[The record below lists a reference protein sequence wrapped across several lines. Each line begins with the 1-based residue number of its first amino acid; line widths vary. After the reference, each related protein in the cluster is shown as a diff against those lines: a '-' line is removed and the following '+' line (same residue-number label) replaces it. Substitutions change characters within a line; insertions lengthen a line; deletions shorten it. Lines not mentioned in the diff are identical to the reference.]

1 MRKAILLLAGS
12 LSACNLAP
20 DYRQPVVPIAATY
33 PQDGGPT
40 SQTAPLALELGWQEY
55 FGDPRL
61 RALIEAS
68 LERNRDLAQSMARIE
83 QARAQFRIEAAQRLP
98 AIDGS
103 AGGTRSRQPAG
114 TPQPGTEGA
123 GEKAAARKSTQYTA
137 NVGVSSFE
145 IDLWGRVRNLAEA
158 ERMRYLAT
166 IEGARAYRLSLIA
179 QVASTYFAI
188 QAGEERI
195 ALAERALAGR
205 REGVRIAQRRME
217 VGVTSTV
224 DLDQATLLLTQAES
238 ELADLRRT
246 LQELRNLLDV
256 LTGGPVTEPLPE
268 GLPLGDARQV
278 RPIEP
283 GLPSLLLVHRPDI
296 LEAELRLQAANANI
310 GAARAA
316 FFPALS
322 LTGRYGFISPEL
334 DRLFDGDSATWTV
347 GGALNLPIFDWGR
360 RQAQLRLSKAQ
371 ADELVAAYQ
380 RTVQGAFQDV
390 ADALAGRRYYA
401 EQINAQTRS
410 VEAQRRL
417 ARSAR
422 LRYDNGV
429 SIYLEV
435 LDAERNLFAAE
446 QQLLQLHATALQNAV
461 TLYTALGGGAAGPVA
476 APAPPAAAD
485 PG

>member
-1 MRKAILLLAGS
+1 MRKATLLLACG

-20 DYRQPVVPIAATY
+20 DYRQPVAPISATY
-33 PQDGGPT
+33 PHEGGL
-40 SQTAPLALELGWQEY
+40 SSETAPSVSDLGWQEY

-61 RALIEAS
+61 RTLIEAS
-68 LERNRDLAQSMARIE
+68 LEHNRDLAQSMARIE
-83 QARAQFRIEAAQRLP
+83 QARAQFRIQAAQRLP

-103 AGGTRSRQPAG
+103 AGGARSRQRIGATGTGTAG
-114 TPQPGTEGA
+114 S
-123 GEKAAARKSTQYTA
+123 GEETSAAVKSTQYTA
-137 NVGVSSFE
+137 DVGVSSFE
-145 IDLWGRVRNLAEA
+145 IDLWGRVRNLAAA
-158 ERMRYLAT
+158 ERLRYLAT
-166 IEGARAYRLSLIA
+166 LEGARAFRLSLIA

-205 REGVRIAQRRME
+205 REGVRIAQKRME
-217 VGVTSTV
+217 AGVTSTV
-224 DLDQATLLLTQAES
+224 DLDQATLLLTQAEA

-246 LQELRNLLDV
+246 VQELRNLLDV
-256 LTGGPVTEPLPE
+256 LTGGPVAEPLPAA
-268 GLPLGDARQV
+268 LPLGDVRQV
-278 RPIEP
+278 RQIRP
-283 GLPSLLLVHRPDI
+283 GLPSSLLADRPDV

-316 FFPALS
+316 FFPTLS
-322 LTGRYGFISPEL
+322 LTGRYGFVSPEL
-334 DRLFDGDSATWTV
+334 DRLFEADSSTWTFA
-347 GGALNLPIFDWGR
+347 GTFNLPIFDWGR

-380 RTVQGAFQDV
+380 RTVQGAFQEV
-390 ADALAGRRYYA
+390 ADALAGRRYYT
-401 EQINAQTRS
+401 EQIDAQTRS

-461 TLYTALGGGAAGPVA
+461 SLYTALGGGTVGSVA
-476 APAPPAAAD
+476 AAPAAAD